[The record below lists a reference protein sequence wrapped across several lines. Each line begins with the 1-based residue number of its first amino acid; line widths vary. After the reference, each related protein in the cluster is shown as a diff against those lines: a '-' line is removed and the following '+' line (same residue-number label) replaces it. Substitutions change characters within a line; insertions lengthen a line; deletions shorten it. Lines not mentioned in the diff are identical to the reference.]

1 MLTGQ
6 YNRTLDS
13 KQRVTLPS
21 DFRDAVGKKVCLI
34 NLEGALQGFTPDGFR
49 VWMDS
54 LFERD
59 GKHFDPR
66 NRNDVRLKRALTSQA
81 QTIEIDA
88 AGRVALGKLGAKT
101 LESLGFDREVVII
114 GADDHF
120 EIWDA
125 AAWDAEEDMLDSDLH
140 QLMYGVTA

>member
-13 KQRVTLPS
+13 KQRLTLPS
-21 DFRDAVGKKVCLI
+21 DFREAVGRTVCLI
-34 NLEGALQGFTPDGFR
+34 NLDGVLNGFTPEGFR
-49 VWMDS
+49 AWMDS
-54 LFERD
+54 MFERD
-59 GKHFDPR
+59 GKHYDPR
-66 NRNDVRLKRALTSQA
+66 NRNDVRLKRALTSRA

-88 AGRVALGKLGAKT
+88 AGRVALGKLGAKA
-101 LESLGFDREVVII
+101 LESLGFDREVTII

-125 AAWDAEEDMLDSDLH
+125 AAWDAEEDMLGGDLD
-140 QLMYGVTA
+140 QLMFGATD